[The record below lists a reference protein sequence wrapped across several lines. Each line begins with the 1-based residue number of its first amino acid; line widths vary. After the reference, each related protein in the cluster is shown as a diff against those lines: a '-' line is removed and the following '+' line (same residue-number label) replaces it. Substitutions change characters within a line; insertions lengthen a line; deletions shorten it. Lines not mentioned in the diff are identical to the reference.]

1 MPTPEARHE
10 RANRICV
17 EAIRIA
23 RRDGLTVAERVRIYE
38 RELARLMAEE
48 PAYQPAPTAPPTA
61 PATAPPT
68 APCAP
73 CSA

>member
-1 MPTPEARHE
+1 MPTPEARHK

-23 RRDGLTVAERVRIYE
+23 RRDGLTFAERIRIYE

-48 PAYQPAPTAPPTA
+48 PAYQPASTA
-61 PATAPPT
+61 PARPNFTLFR
-68 APCAP
+68 
-73 CSA
+73 S

>member
-23 RRDGLTVAERVRIYE
+23 RRDGLTFAERIRIYE
-38 RELARLMAEE
+38 REVARLIAAE
-48 PAYQPAPTAPPTA
+48 PAYQPVPTA
-61 PATAPPT
+61 PATAPPIV
-68 APCAP
+68 PCAP

>member
-23 RRDGLTVAERVRIYE
+23 RRDGLTFAERIRIYE
-38 RELARLMAEE
+38 REVARLIAAE
-48 PAYQPAPTAPPTA
+48 PAYQPAPTAP
-61 PATAPPT
+61 ATAPPIV
-68 APCAP
+68 PCAP